1 MKILFAF
8 GTRPEVIKMAPVI
21 HKAKEMGHE
30 PVVCLSGQHREMVVP
45 FIEFF
50 QVEAHENLDL
60 MRANQTLESVT
71 AASLTGYCQL
81 IDKYSP
87 DFVVVQGDTTSTFAG
102 ALAGFYRKVPV
113 AHIEAGLRTD
123 NRYSPFPE
131 ELNRRMTSQ
140 LSTLHF
146 PPTENSK
153 ANLEKEGFRDQVF
166 VTGNTSI
173 DALDFTVEKT
183 IKTPELTQDLEKR
196 FSFLD
201 SSKRMI
207 LVTSHR
213 RENLGEGQKN
223 IFQALRDLHEKYDDI
238 QIVFPVHM
246 NPIVQQAAREGLGD
260 LDRVEL
266 IEPLDYVSFV
276 WMMDKSYL
284 IMSDSGGV
292 QEEAP
297 HLGSPV
303 LVLRQSTERPE
314 GLDAGTSFLVGTE
327 RSAIFA
333 KACDFLDDPQKR
345 ELVSKSAN
353 PYGNGK
359 AAEAIMQVLIK
370 NLTGTM
376 I

>member
-1 MKILFAF
+1 MRILFAF

-21 HKAKEMGHE
+21 HKAKELGHE
-30 PVVCLSGQHREMVVP
+30 PIVCLSGQHREMVVP
-45 FIEFF
+45 FLEFF
-50 QVEAHENLDL
+50 QIQAHENLDL

-71 AASLTGYCQL
+71 SAALTGYCEL

-87 DFVVVQGDTTSTFAG
+87 DFVMVQGDTTSTFVG
-102 ALAGFYRKVPV
+102 ALAGFYRKIPV
-113 AHIEAGLRTD
+113 AHIEAGLRTE

-140 LSTLHF
+140 LAALHF
-146 PPTENSK
+146 PPTDASK
-153 ANLEKEGFRDQVF
+153 ENLEREGFRENVY

-173 DALDFTVEKT
+173 DALDFTVDK
-183 IKTPELTQDLEKR
+183 IKNTPELEAELENR

-201 SSKRMI
+201 SSKRLI

-223 IFQALRDLHEKYDDI
+223 IFQSLRELHEKYDDI

-246 NPIVQQAAREGLGD
+246 NPIVQKAAKENLGG

-266 IEPLDYVSFV
+266 IDPLDYVSFV
-276 WMMDKSYL
+276 WMMEKSYL

-303 LVLRQSTERPE
+303 LVLRDTTERPE
-314 GLDAGTSFLVGTE
+314 GIDAGTSFLVGTE
-327 RSAIFA
+327 RAAILA
-333 KACDFLDDPQKR
+333 KASELLDDKKAHDA
-345 ELVSKSAN
+345 VSRSAN
-353 PYGNGK
+353 PYGNGE
-359 AAEAIMQVLIK
+359 ASRAIFEAIESF
-370 NLTGTM
+370 
-376 I
+376 

>member
-21 HKAKEMGHE
+21 HKAKSLGHE
-30 PVVCLSGQHREMVVP
+30 PIICLSGQHREMVMP
-45 FIEFF
+45 FLEFF
-50 QVEAHENLDL
+50 QIEAQENLDL

-71 AASLTGYCQL
+71 SAALSGYCEL
-81 IDKYSP
+81 IDKHSP
-87 DFVVVQGDTTSTFAG
+87 DFVMVQGDTTTTFAG

-113 AHIEAGLRTD
+113 AHIEAGLRTK

-140 LSTLHF
+140 LATLHF
-146 PPTENSK
+146 PPTQASRE
-153 ANLEKEGFRDQVF
+153 NLEREGFCEDVY

-173 DALDFTVEKT
+173 DALDFTVDK
-183 IKTPELTQDLEKR
+183 IKNTPDLAGDLEKR

-201 SSKRMI
+201 SSKRLI

-246 NPIVQQAAREGLGD
+246 NPIVQKAAKENLGD

-276 WMMDKSYL
+276 WMMERSYL

-303 LVLRQSTERPE
+303 LVLRDTTERPE
-314 GLDAGTSFLVGTE
+314 GIDAGTSFLVGTE
-327 RSAIFA
+327 RLAILA
-333 KACDFLDDPQKR
+333 KACEFLDDR
-345 ELVSKSAN
+345 EARDAVSRSAN
-353 PYGNGK
+353 PYGDG
-359 AAEAIMQVLIK
+359 EASSAIFEAVEEFRSRS
-370 NLTGTM
+370 
-376 I
+376 